1 MLATSFPNLTS
12 MQVEAVVGGMFDLRK
27 DYGSF
32 KNHLRD
38 FLVQS
43 KEFATADNAELYA
56 EEIAAA
62 RENEKQRLST
72 ISGMVKSDQIG
83 MDDMS

>member
-1 MLATSFPNLTS
+1 
-12 MQVEAVVGGMFDLRK
+12 MFDLRK
-27 DYGSF
+27 DYGAF

-38 FLVQS
+38 FLVQT

-56 EEIAAA
+56 EETAQQ

-72 ISGMVKSDQIG
+72 ISGMVKPDQIRL
-83 MDDMS
+83 DDMNFS